1 MAFRRGPSH
10 TLPPPALQ
18 LTRTCADPPTRSPSQ
33 EEKESHHKSSGRS
46 ASSISPCT
54 QTNINKHHAQG
65 KNLGRDVK
73 DGMQTGGMPHRGPPL
88 LAACEL
94 LGEMLD
100 LIYLNPK
107 ATECQTSTI
116 SSCCRPS
123 LSLSHAVP
131 SLSVQTGTETDQSD
145 QP

>member
-1 MAFRRGPSH
+1 MHTNQHKQAPRTGEKLGKGCEGWHANRRDA
-10 TLPPPALQ
+10 T
-18 LTRTCADPPTRSPSQ
+18 
-33 EEKESHHKSSGRS
+33 
-46 ASSISPCT
+46 
-54 QTNINKHHAQG
+54 
-65 KNLGRDVK
+65 
-73 DGMQTGGMPHRGPPL
+73 RGPPL

-107 ATECQTSTI
+107 ATERQTSTI
-116 SSCCRPS
+116 SSCCRAS
-123 LSLSHAVP
+123 HFLSHAVP